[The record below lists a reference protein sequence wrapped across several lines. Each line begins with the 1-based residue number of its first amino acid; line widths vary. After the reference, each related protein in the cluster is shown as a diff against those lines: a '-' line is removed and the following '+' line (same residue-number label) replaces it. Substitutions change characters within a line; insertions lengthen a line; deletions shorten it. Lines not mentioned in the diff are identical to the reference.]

1 MSVRNLDYLFRPTSI
16 ALIGASRRPRSV
28 GAVLARNLING
39 GFEGP
44 ILPVNPRE
52 RAIQGVLVY
61 SNIDS
66 LPLTPDLAV
75 IATPP
80 PTIPGVIETL
90 GKRGTKAAVVISA
103 GFAELGDEGRR
114 LQQQVLDAARPH
126 LMRIVGP
133 NCLGVMV
140 PALGLDA
147 SFAHSPAKS
156 GDLAFVSQSGAVLS
170 SLIDWAKARD
180 IGFSHLVS
188 LGGMADVDFGD
199 MLDYLLADA
208 RTRAILLYVEAVTHA
223 RKFMS
228 AARAASR
235 TKLVIV
241 IKAGRTSAAAKAAS
255 SHTGA
260 LAGEDA
266 VYDAAFKRAGML
278 RVDDLAELFAAVETL
293 GMGLRANGN
302 RLGIVSNG
310 GGIGVLATDQL
321 DRAGATLATLADETV
336 NGLDKDLPATWSRAN
351 PIDIIG
357 DAGPERY
364 QAAVSAVANDANVD
378 ALLVINCPTAIADSD
393 EAAAA
398 VVRAAEDLGPARFR
412 KPILTN
418 WLGAEAAAAA
428 RQRFA
433 RARIPTFET
442 PGAAIDGFSHLVAF
456 HRNQQLLLQLPDR
469 GGESIK
475 VDPIA
480 ARSVLERALEERRD
494 WLSEPEAKAV
504 LDAYGIPT
512 VHTRAAEPTPAAAA
526 AAAAS
531 LNGPYALKVIAN
543 EIVHKS
549 DVGGVELGLESPDA
563 VAAAAERMLSNIANA
578 RPDANIRGLSVQ
590 EMAQMPDSVELIL
603 GVKSDALFGP
613 VLLFGAGGIA
623 VDITADRSLVLP
635 PLNREIARQAMTETR
650 VWRLLQGYRHV
661 AGADINAIAD
671 TLVRLGD
678 LVADQDLIDELD
690 INPLLANAHGVLALD
705 ARVRV
710 KTPERRGVA
719 RLAIKPY
726 PRELEKTVTLSDGT
740 LVHIRPIRPEDAGM
754 LQDMIAQ
761 SRMED
766 IRLRFFAAM
775 KTLPPKLAA
784 RLTQIDY
791 DREMAFVATP
801 VDKPDD
807 GLWGAVR
814 LAADPDFEAAEYA
827 VIARSDVIGHGL
839 GWTLMREIIAYARQR
854 GIGELFGEVLSENQR
869 MRAMCKEL
877 GFIEHQGE
885 DREAVHVTLDLR

>member
-1 MSVRNLDYLFRPTSI
+1 MSVRNLDHLFKPKSI
-16 ALIGASRRPRSV
+16 ALIGASRKPRSV
-28 GAVLARNLING
+28 GAVLARNLINS

-52 RAIQGVLVY
+52 RAIQGVLAYPDV
-61 SNIDS
+61 DS

-103 GFAELGDEGRR
+103 GFAELGDEGRK
-114 LQQQVLDAARPH
+114 LQQQVLDAAQPH

-140 PALGLDA
+140 PAMGLDA
-147 SFAHSPAKS
+147 SFAHSPAKD

-170 SLIDWAKARD
+170 SVIDWAKARD

-199 MLDYLLADA
+199 MLDYLLTDP

-228 AARAASR
+228 AARAAAR
-235 TKLVIV
+235 TIPVIV

-293 GMGLRANGN
+293 GMGLRAKGN

-321 DRAGATLATLADETV
+321 DQAGATLATLADKTV
-336 NGLDKDLPATWSRAN
+336 RDLDKDLPATWSRAN

-357 DAGPERY
+357 DAGPDRY
-364 QAAVSAVANDANVD
+364 KAAVSAVAGDPNVD

-398 VVRAAEDLGPARFR
+398 VVSAAEGLGNPRDR

-418 WLGAEAAAAA
+418 WLGAEAAKAA
-428 RQRFA
+428 RLRFA
-433 RARIPTFET
+433 RARIPTFDT
-442 PGAAIDGFSHLVAF
+442 PGGAIDGFSHLVAF

-469 GGESIK
+469 GSETAKI
-475 VDPIA
+475 DPVA
-480 ARSVLERALEERRD
+480 ARAVLDRALAEGRD
-494 WLSEPEAKAV
+494 WLSEPEGKAV
-504 LDAYGIPT
+504 LDAYAIPT
-512 VHTRAAEPTPAAAA
+512 VHTRAADPTPAAAA
-526 AAAAS
+526 AAAA
-531 LNGPYALKVIAN
+531 LLKAPYALKIIAD

-549 DVGGVELGLESPDA
+549 DVGGVELGLESPEA
-563 VAAAAERMLSNIANA
+563 VATAAERMLANIANA

-603 GVKSDALFGP
+603 GAKSDSLFGP
-613 VLLFGAGGIA
+613 VLLFGAGGIT
-623 VDITADRSLVLP
+623 VDITADRSLAIP
-635 PLNREIARQAMTETR
+635 PLNREIARQAMAETR
-650 VWRLLQGYRHV
+650 VWRLLQGYRHI

-705 ARVRV
+705 ARIRV

-726 PRELEKTVTLSDGT
+726 PRELEKIATLSDGT
-740 LVHIRPIRPEDAGM
+740 LFRIRPIRPEDAGM
-754 LQDMIAQ
+754 LQEMIAH

-791 DREMAFVATP
+791 DREMAFVATS
-801 VDKPDD
+801 VDRPDD

-814 LAADPDFEAAEYA
+814 LAADPDFESAEYA

-839 GWTLMREIIAYARQR
+839 GWTLMREIIAYGRQR
-854 GIGELFGEVLSENQR
+854 GIGQLFGEVLSENQR

-877 GFIEHQGE
+877 GFTEHPGE
-885 DREAVHVTLDLR
+885 DRDAVHVTLDLQ